1 MLSVLFLCTANAAR
15 SQLAE
20 AIVNQRYA
28 KHFIAYSA
36 GTHPKGIDPRTFTL
50 LTQQSLSG
58 KALSSKTIQQLENQ
72 LQRQKGQPVLFN
84 FIITLCDSAKQECA
98 LLPND
103 AAILHWNLP
112 DPAAE
117 NGDALFEQVFVE
129 LELRLA
135 EFVRFNHNPAA
146 ALQIAPIDVF
156 KQFSDNTRLQ
166 ILMLIEDEQ
175 RLSVNQLCVAL
186 EESQPKVSRH
196 LALLRDC
203 KLLSTTRKGQQVFY
217 HLNPLLP
224 EWVAQTLST
233 TRVANP
239 SYINQPITRIR
250 ELANPNLTTPFVN
263 QD

>member
-20 AIVNQRYA
+20 ALVNQRYA
-28 KHFIAYSA
+28 QHFVAYSA
-36 GTHPKGIDPRTFTL
+36 GTQPKGIDPRTLRL
-50 LTQQSLSG
+50 LETHGLSIDG
-58 KALSSKTIQQLENQ
+58 LSSKTIHQLDLQ
-72 LQRQKGQPVLFN
+72 LQQQHGQPARFD
-84 FIITLCDSAKQECA
+84 FIITLCDSAKQECT
-98 LLPND
+98 LLPNG
-103 AAILHWNLP
+103 AAILHWNLS

-117 NGDALFEQVFVE
+117 PGTALFEQVFSE

-135 EFVRFNHNPAA
+135 EFVRFNHNPTA
-146 ALQIAPIDVF
+146 ALQLPPIEVF

-175 RLSVNQLCVAL
+175 RLCVNQLCFAL
-186 EESQPKVSRH
+186 QESQPKISRH
-196 LALLRDC
+196 LALLREC
-203 KLLSTTRKGQQVFY
+203 QLLSTTRQGQQVFY

-233 TRVANP
+233 TRMANP
-239 SYINQPITRIR
+239 SYINQPLSRIR
-250 ELANPNLTTPFVN
+250 EWANPELLTRLIN

>member
-20 AIVNQRYA
+20 ALVNQRYA
-28 KHFIAYSA
+28 EHFVAYSA
-36 GTHPKGIDPRTFTL
+36 GTQPKGIDPRTIKHL
-50 LTQQSLSG
+50 QAQGLSSSG
-58 KALSSKTIQQLENQ
+58 LRSKTITELEQDIQQQ
-72 LQRQKGQPVLFN
+72 TQRPALFN

-98 LLPND
+98 LLPNS

-112 DPAAE
+112 DPAE
-117 NGDALFEQVFVE
+117 QQGLALFEQVFAD

-135 EFVRFNHNPAA
+135 EFVRFNHNPQA
-146 ALQIAPIDVF
+146 ALQIEPIDVF

-175 RLSVNQLCVAL
+175 RLSVNQLCTAL
-186 EESQPKVSRH
+186 EVSQPKVSRH
-196 LALLRDC
+196 LALLREC
-203 KLLSTTRKGQQVFY
+203 QLLSTTRQGQQVFY

-239 SYINQPITRIR
+239 SYINQPLTRIR
-250 ELANPNLTTPFVN
+250 QPVN
-263 QD
+263 TQLQSQLVKQD